1 MTQTQVNFSKEI
13 WEGWTVNHF
22 IDELIDEL
30 DMIMLGQSFIEPF
43 KSREELANYIKD
55 NQPYYK
61 KSIPE
66 VNLYFARRYGL

>member
-1 MTQTQVNFSKEI
+1 MTQETLSKEV
-13 WEGWTVNHF
+13 WEGWTVNDF
-22 IDELIDEL
+22 IDELIDQL
-30 DMIMLGQSFIEPF
+30 DMIMLGNSFIEPF
-43 KSREELANYIKD
+43 RTRDELANYIKD